1 MLIGIMS
8 DSHDNF
14 RGIKEA
20 LGVFSKRDVKLVLH
34 AGDVIGSGNAYL
46 FDGYGIPVR
55 LVYGNNDG
63 DRVGLSRYFER
74 FWGEYL
80 GDFGELEVDGL
91 RIAMLHGTEEPLVR
105 AVVTS
110 GLYDV
115 VVRGHTHVA
124 EVRREGRTLVVNP
137 GEIWG
142 HLTGVRSV
150 AIMDTSTTEVEI
162 VELGRCETF
171 REILQ
176 K

>member
-74 FWGEYL
+74 FGGEYL